1 MSYMS
6 NMGHVSHGSHPN
18 LSTVRVR
25 ARDRYLSY
33 ISAMFWLPLGYMCR
47 YVRGLQIPGAAS
59 TLRVDDE
66 DEAMRRGV
74 TPVYEVLR

>member
-1 MSYMS
+1 MS
-6 NMGHVSHGSHPN
+6 NMGHVSHGSRPD

-25 ARDRYLSY
+25 AQAQYLGYTSA
-33 ISAMFWLPLGYMCR
+33 ISRLHLGYMCR

>member
-6 NMGHVSHGSHPN
+6 NIGHVSHVSHGSHRISQ
-18 LSTVRVR
+18 LCGYQ
-25 ARDRYLSY
+25 DQYLSY
-33 ISAMFWLPLGYMCR
+33 TAIFRLHLGYMCR